1 MTEDNKQQK
10 LSDSTDTAIAYSGC
24 YVQPF
29 SEVFNEDCVQVM
41 KRYPDKFFDLA
52 IVDPPYGI
60 DINNQSQ
67 GKGGGVAKKIEY
79 TKYDW
84 DKQAPDKDYFDE
96 LFRVS
101 KNQIIW
107 GANHF
112 IERIPYN
119 ASCWIV
125 WDKENGETDFADCE
139 LAWTS
144 FNTAVRKFKWKWA
157 GMLQQ
162 NMKNKETRIHPTQ
175 KPIALYEWLMIK
187 YAKEGD
193 LILDT
198 HLGSGSSRIAAQK
211 QKLSFVGCEL
221 NNEYF
226 VKQEERFKEFVSQ
239 LRLF

>member
-1 MTEDNKQQK
+1 MAIELYNEDNMK
-10 LSDSTDTAIAYSGC
+10 LM
-24 YVQPF
+24 
-29 SEVFNEDCVQVM
+29 E
-41 KRYPDKFFDLA
+41 RYPNKYFDIA

-67 GKGGGVAKKIEY
+67 GKGGGVAKKIDY

-84 DKQAPDKDYFDE
+84 DKQAPDKAYFDE
-96 LFRVS
+96 LMRVS

-112 IERIPYN
+112 IEKIPIN
-119 ASCWIV
+119 SSCWIV

-144 FNTAVRKFKWKWA
+144 FKTAVRKFKWKWA

-162 NMKNKETRIHPTQ
+162 NMANKQQRIHPTE
-175 KPIALYEWLMIK
+175 KPIQLYQWLLQK

-198 HLGSGSSRIAAQK
+198 HLGSASIAIACHRENYS
-211 QKLSFVGCEL
+211 LVGCEL
-221 NNEYF
+221 VKEYYDKGLKRLQNEQAQT
-226 VKQEERFKEFVSQ
+226 V
-239 LRLF
+239 LF